1 MKKCPQCGR
10 EYDATMSF
18 CLDDGAELLYGPA
31 SMDEPATAILHS
43 TGDIAE
49 APTRAQ
55 FHTTDQT
62 AVPSGIDGKRAR
74 GLDKR
79 LLVFP
84 ALIAIIVVVG
94 FLGYR
99 YITTATSERIN
110 SIAVLPFENRSGNA
124 DTDYLSDGLTDSLIF
139 RFSQLPN
146 LKVSPT
152 SSVMRYKGAA
162 ADVSEIAKDLDVDA
176 VLSGR
181 LTQIGDDL
189 SISVQLIEAR
199 TKKLIWAEQYDR
211 KMSDLMSTQREIATT
226 LTQKMQLKLAGDEK
240 GITKKYTSS
249 NEAYQ
254 LYLKGRFHWAK
265 RKKDDMFIAIDSFKK
280 AIELDPNFAL
290 AYVGIAEAY
299 NSMGKNPDV
308 SPREA
313 IPLAKAAAARALE
326 IDPSLAEA
334 HSAMGDSLAIYD
346 WNWAESEREFKRALE
361 LDPNIS
367 YIHVAY
373 SGSYLTAVGRTEA
386 AVAETQRALD
396 LEPVSLI
403 NNSVHVTSYI
413 NARQYD
419 KALVQARRAYE
430 LDPDFPLA
438 RHWLGLALSAN
449 GKYEEAIA
457 IGKEVQPQSPSWV
470 TVLFITAYAH
480 AKAGRRAEAEQNIAA
495 MREAAKTRY
504 VRPYYI
510 ACVYAAL
517 GDKDKAFAE
526 LERSFGEKDC
536 YLPRANVDPAMDP
549 LRDDPRFKDLMKRM
563 GLQ

>member
-1 MKKCPQCGR
+1 MVV
-10 EYDATMSF
+10 F
-18 CLDDGAELLYGPA
+18 V
-31 SMDEPATAILHS
+31 AI
-43 TGDIAE
+43 
-49 APTRAQ
+49 
-55 FHTTDQT
+55 F
-62 AVPSGIDGKRAR
+62 
-74 GLDKR
+74 
-79 LLVFP
+79 
-84 ALIAIIVVVG
+84 
-94 FLGYR
+94 GYR
-99 YITTATSERIN
+99 YLQARAASEKID
-110 SIAVLPFENRSGNA
+110 SIAVLPFENRSGSTDA
-124 DTDYLSDGLTDSLIF
+124 DYLSDGLTDSLIF

-152 SSVMRYKGAA
+152 SSVMRYKGSMTDV
-162 ADVSEIAKDLDVDA
+162 ADIAKALDVNA

-181 LTQIGDDL
+181 LMQVGDNL
-189 SISVQLIEAR
+189 SISVQLIDANS
-199 TKKLIWAEQYDR
+199 KKLLWAEQYDR
-211 KMSDLMSTQREIATT
+211 KMADLLSTQREIATAI
-226 LTQKMQLKLAGDEK
+226 TQKLQLRLSGEER
-240 GITKKYTSS
+240 GIAKKYTNS

-265 RKKDDMFIAIDSFKK
+265 RKKDDLVIAIDSFKK

-308 SPREA
+308 PPKEA
-313 IPLAKAAAARALE
+313 IPLAKAAAAKALE
-326 IDPSLAEA
+326 LDPLLAEA
-334 HSAMGDSLAIYD
+334 HSAMGDSLAIGD
-346 WNWAESEREFKRALE
+346 WNWAESEREFKRAIE

-373 SGSYLTAVGRTEA
+373 SGSYLTAVARTDD

-396 LEPVSLI
+396 LEPLALI
-403 NNSVHVTSYI
+403 TNSVHVTSYI

-438 RHWLGLALSAN
+438 RHWLGLALAAN

-457 IGKEVQPQSPSWV
+457 LGKEVQPQSPSWV
-470 TVLFITAYAH
+470 IGLFVTAYAH
-480 AKAGRRAEAEQNIAA
+480 AKAGRRAEAEQTIAA

-526 LERSFGEKDC
+526 LERSFAEKDC

-549 LRDDPRFKDLMKRM
+549 LREDPRFKDLLKRM
-563 GLQ
+563 NLPN